1 MSRDRLPLRSSTLSS
16 VRGSS
21 GACQPRRASARAS
34 WRTLSG
40 MSHPSSVATGEPP
53 SPAASPALFA
63 TIVVASRGPSLA
75 LARLLRGVAA
85 VRRPQPVELLL
96 GVDADKQEQVVEL
109 VERFVSQM
117 TTQVVG
123 LEGGTPGERRNGVTH
138 LARGAVVLFLDDDV
152 EVEPGI
158 IEALTSTFA
167 DPTVIVAGGPNLTP
181 PAAPRFEQVSGQ
193 VLGSLLG
200 RAPVRHRSSTGAEKP
215 GRSRSLT
222 LCNLAIR
229 RELVE
234 AQPFAAELVCAEEN
248 ELLGRMGGG
257 RIVHTPALAV
267 YHHRRPGLY
276 RHARQ
281 LFKYGLGRGQVV
293 ARHPTPRQLAFLT
306 PAAAALGV
314 LVLLAVVPAAGLAL
328 LAGYAAVV
336 VAGSVRIAG
345 LRDAPLAALLI
356 VLTHAAY
363 AAGTVY
369 GLVYEAVLRR
379 EPCGSASSS
388 RPTARGRRSRSRSR
402 RWSLRSRA
410 IPGGSSSSST
420 PP

>member
-1 MSRDRLPLRSSTLSS
+1 MTL
-16 VRGSS
+16 
-21 GACQPRRASARAS
+21 
-34 WRTLSG
+34 
-40 MSHPSSVATGEPP
+40 PSSVATGEPRSTGAP
-53 SPAASPALFA
+53 PAPFAS
-63 TIVVASRGPSLA
+63 IVVASRGPSLV
-75 LARLLRGVAA
+75 LARLLRGLGR
-85 VRRPQPVELLL
+85 VRSAQPFELLL
-96 GVDADKQEQVVEL
+96 GVDAHQQERVVEL
-109 VERFVSQM
+109 VERLVPEID
-117 TTQVVG
+117 THVVG
-123 LEGGTPGERRNGVTH
+123 LQRGTPGERRNGVTH
-138 LARGAVVLFLDDDV
+138 LARGDVVLFLDDDV
-152 EVEPGI
+152 EIEPGI
-158 IEALTSTFA
+158 VDGLAAAFA
-167 DPTVIVAGGPNLTP
+167 DPDVIVAGGPNLTP
-181 PAAPRFEQVSGQ
+181 PAAPRFEQVSGR
-193 VLGSLLG
+193 VLASALGSG
-200 RAPVRHRSSTGAEKP
+200 PVRHRYARGTERP

-229 RELVE
+229 RELVV
-234 AQPFAAELVCAEEN
+234 AQPFAAELICAEEN

-293 ARHPTPRQLAFLT
+293 ARHPTPRQLAFLA
-306 PAAAALGV
+306 PAAAALAV

-328 LAGYAAVV
+328 LVAYAIVV

-379 EPCGSASSS
+379 
-388 RPTARGRRSRSRSR
+388 
-402 RWSLRSRA
+402 
-410 IPGGSSSSST
+410 
-420 PP
+420 

>member
-1 MSRDRLPLRSSTLSS
+1 
-16 VRGSS
+16 
-21 GACQPRRASARAS
+21 
-34 WRTLSG
+34 

-75 LARLLRGVAA
+75 LARLLRGLAA

-109 VERFVSQM
+109 VERFVPQM

-152 EVEPGI
+152 EVEPDI
-158 IEALTSTFA
+158 LEALASTFA
-167 DPTVIVAGGPNLTP
+167 DPLVIVAGGPNLTP
-181 PAAPRFEQVSGQ
+181 PAAPRFEQVSGR

-200 RAPVRHRSSTGAEKP
+200 SGPVRHRYSTGTEKP

-229 RELVE
+229 REFVV

-248 ELLGRMGGG
+248 ELLGRVAGGK
-257 RIVHTPALAV
+257 IVHTPALAV

-293 ARHPTPRQLAFLT
+293 ARHPTPRQLAFLA
-306 PAAAALGV
+306 PAAAAAGV
-314 LVLLAVVPAAGLAL
+314 IVLLALAPPAGVAL
-328 LAGYAAVV
+328 LVAYAVV
-336 VAGSVRIAG
+336 VAVGSVRIVG
-345 LRDAPLAALLI
+345 LRDAPLAAVLV

-363 AAGTVY
+363 GAGTVY
-369 GLVYEAVLRR
+369 GLVYESVLRR
-379 EPCGSASSS
+379 
-388 RPTARGRRSRSRSR
+388 R
-402 RWSLRSRA
+402 
-410 IPGGSSSSST
+410 
-420 PP
+420 